1 MKTNQVRNGWWLLV
15 KILTRRKF
23 KLRLISGLY
32 QELPSNKTA
41 ECVFFC
47 KFCWPYLKQQTI
59 YGVQTKDLD
68 RFGFMVQGC
77 QGHGKVREK
86 QKFFKVREKSGK
98 IFGIVKVSEKS
109 GNSVF
114 WFIVHNFSSRL

>member
-1 MKTNQVRNGWWLLV
+1 MINLNKCKQVKTNQVQKGWWLLV
-15 KILTRRKF
+15 KILTQRKF
-23 KLRLISGLY
+23 KLRLISELY

-68 RFGFMVQGC
+68 RSRKSQG
-77 QGHGKVREK
+77 KT
-86 QKFFKVREKSGK
+86 K
-98 IFGIVKVSEKS
+98 IF
-109 GNSVF
+109 
-114 WFIVHNFSSRL
+114 